1 MQYTYKKAWAL
12 EATTDRLLQAARAL
26 CSQED
31 YKLAEDLLYLVGELR
46 LCTDLIEG
54 GYLEGAVD
62 RWASLLDLNVRFR
75 SKEVD
80 HV

>member
-1 MQYTYKKAWAL
+1 
-12 EATTDRLLQAARAL
+12 
-26 CSQED
+26 
-31 YKLAEDLLYLVGELR
+31 
-46 LCTDLIEG
+46 
-54 GYLEGAVD
+54 LEGAVD